1 MSKIGFYIVL
11 PLLYFISIL
20 PFSLFYLLSDVLYF
34 LIYKVVGYRK
44 KVVYEN
50 LKNSFPEKTEIELK
64 ELEKKFFH
72 YLCDLVLETIKT
84 LTISKKEALI
94 RCAFNEKAIAIFKQ
108 LNDEKKSCILVMGHF
123 GNWEWAGSSFS
134 LLNPQQ
140 LYVIYHPLSNT
151 YFDKLMYSMRTRFGT
166 KLYAMK
172 DTMREMIRNRH
183 EINATAFIADQ
194 TPSPEGA
201 YWTTFL
207 NQDTPV
213 FWGTEKIAQKL
224 NYPVLYAT
232 VNRKKRGYYEVNV
245 EYLVY
250 NPKDTKEGEISELH
264 TRKLEKD
271 IIAQPEIWLWSH
283 RRWKYKRLSTN
294 TKLNGHA

>member
-1 MSKIGFYIVL
+1 MSKIGFYIAL

-20 PFSLFYLLSDVLYF
+20 PFSLFYLLSDLLYL
-34 LIYKVVGYRK
+34 LIYKVVGYRE

-50 LKNSFPEKTEIELK
+50 LKNSFPEKSHKELK
-64 ELEKKFFH
+64 EIEKKFFH
-72 YLCDLVLETIKT
+72 YLCDLVLETLKT
-84 LTISKKEALI
+84 LTISKKEALR
-94 RCAFNEKAIAIFKQ
+94 RCAFNENAIAIFKQ

-134 LLNPQQ
+134 LLNSQQ
-140 LYVIYHPLSNT
+140 LYVIYHPLSNK
-151 YFDKLMYSMRTRFGT
+151 YFDTLMYNMRSRFGT

-245 EYLVY
+245 EYLVK
-250 NPKDTKEGEISELH
+250 NPKDTNEGEISELH

-283 RRWKYKRLSTN
+283 RRWKYKRTLTIQN
-294 TKLNGHA
+294 

>member
-1 MSKIGFYIVL
+1 MSKIGFYIAL

-20 PFSLFYLLSDVLYF
+20 PFSLFYLLSDLLYL

-50 LKNSFPEKTEIELK
+50 LKNSFPQKSHKELK
-64 ELEKKFFH
+64 EIEKKFFH
-72 YLCDLVLETIKT
+72 YLCDLVLETLKT
-84 LTISKKEALI
+84 LTISKKEALR
-94 RCAFNEKAIAIFKQ
+94 RCAFNENAIAIFKQ

-134 LLNPQQ
+134 LLNSQQ
-140 LYVIYHPLSNT
+140 LYVIYHPLSNK
-151 YFDKLMYSMRTRFGT
+151 YFDKLMYNMRSRFGT

-232 VNRKKRGYYEVNV
+232 VNRKKRGYYEVDV
-245 EYLVY
+245 EYLVH

-283 RRWKYKRLSTN
+283 RRWKYRRTLTTQN
-294 TKLNGHA
+294 

>member
-1 MSKIGFYIVL
+1 MSKIGFYIAL

-20 PFSLFYLLSDVLYF
+20 PFSLFYLLSDLLYL
-34 LIYKVVGYRK
+34 LIYKVVGYRE

-50 LKNSFPEKTEIELK
+50 LKNSFPEKSHKELK
-64 ELEKKFFH
+64 EIEEQFFH
-72 YLCDLVLETIKT
+72 YLCDLVLETLKT
-84 LTISKKEALI
+84 LTISKKEALR
-94 RCAFNEKAIAIFKQ
+94 RCAFNENAIAIFKQ

-134 LLNPQQ
+134 LLNSQQ
-140 LYVIYHPLSNT
+140 LYVIYHPLSNK
-151 YFDKLMYSMRTRFGT
+151 YFDTLMYNMRSRFGT

-245 EYLVY
+245 EYLVK
-250 NPKDTKEGEISELH
+250 NPKDTNEGEISELH

-283 RRWKYKRLSTN
+283 RRWKYKRTLTIQN
-294 TKLNGHA
+294 

>member
-1 MSKIGFYIVL
+1 MSKIGFYIAL

-20 PFSLFYLLSDVLYF
+20 PFSLFYLLSDILYL

-50 LKNSFPEKTEIELK
+50 LKNSFPEKSHKELK
-64 ELEKKFFH
+64 EIEKKFFH
-72 YLCDLVLETIKT
+72 YLCDLVLETLKT
-84 LTISKKEALI
+84 LTISKKEALR
-94 RCAFNEKAIAIFKQ
+94 RCAFNENAIAIFKQ

-134 LLNPQQ
+134 LLNSQQ
-140 LYVIYHPLSNT
+140 LYVIYHPLSNK
-151 YFDKLMYSMRTRFGT
+151 YFDKLMYNMRSRFGT

-245 EYLVY
+245 EYLVK
-250 NPKDTKEGEISELH
+250 NPKDTNEGEISELH

-283 RRWKYKRLSTN
+283 RRWKYKRTITAQN
-294 TKLNGHA
+294 

>member
-1 MSKIGFYIVL
+1 MSKIGFYIAL

-20 PFSLFYLLSDVLYF
+20 PFSLFYLLSDILYL

-50 LKNSFPEKTEIELK
+50 LKNSFPEKSHKELK
-64 ELEKKFFH
+64 EIEKKFFH
-72 YLCDLVLETIKT
+72 YLCDLVLETLKT
-84 LTISKKEALI
+84 LTISKKEALR
-94 RCAFNEKAIAIFKQ
+94 RCAFNENAIAIFKQ

-134 LLNPQQ
+134 LLNSQQ
-140 LYVIYHPLSNT
+140 LYVIYHPLSNK
-151 YFDKLMYSMRTRFGT
+151 YFDTLMYNMRSRFGT

-232 VNRKKRGYYEVNV
+232 VNRKKRGYYEVDV
-245 EYLVY
+245 EYLVH

-283 RRWKYKRLSTN
+283 RRWKYRRTLTTQN
-294 TKLNGHA
+294 